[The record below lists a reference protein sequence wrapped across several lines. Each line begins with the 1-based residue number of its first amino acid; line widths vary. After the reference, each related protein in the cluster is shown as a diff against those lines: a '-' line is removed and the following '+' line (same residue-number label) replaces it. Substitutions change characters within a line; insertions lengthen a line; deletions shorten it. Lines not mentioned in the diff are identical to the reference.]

1 MKSLPVTFYMT
12 SKGFMKK
19 VTEVKD
25 DKTTLICR
33 VCRGRFDTEMYK
45 DCHNGQTIHCQL
57 PMKYGKNR
65 YTSYVKI

>member
-1 MKSLPVTFYMT
+1 MNIKPITFYMT

-19 VTEVKD
+19 VVEVKE

-33 VCRGRFDTEMYK
+33 KCRGRFDTEVFLK
-45 DCHNGQTIHCQL
+45 CHNGQAVHCKT

-65 YTSYVKI
+65 YTSYVKV